1 MVTIKI
7 TTLID
12 LDVKTTF
19 DLLSSIHKKNYR
31 DAIESGALS
40 IISEADPEK
49 ALEMRLAKQ
58 EQEISET
65 RQALAQVRLNK
76 ELKKQTVE
84 IELKEVSDTEKIRL
98 EKYENDKQALA
109 NQVNRHTIDWKV
121 IQNLYVFKS
130 ILEAE
135 NYITGKLMDDKLIG
149 CEHCKKW
156 RPNETYCTLSKK
168 VISATQTCRNWTCK

>member
-65 RQALAQVRLNK
+65 RQALAQIRIDK
-76 ELKKQTVE
+76 EIKKQTAE
-84 IELKEVSDTEKIRL
+84 NESKEVSDTEIIRL
-98 EKYENDKQALA
+98 EKYENGKQALA

-121 IQNLYVFKS
+121 IQKLYGFKS
-130 ILEAE
+130 IIEAE
-135 NYITGKLMDDKLIG
+135 SYITGKLMDDKLIG

-156 RPNETYCTLSKK
+156 RPNDQYCTVSKR
-168 VISATQTCRNWTCK
+168 ITSATHSCRNLARK